1 MSGFFSAEGKFFSIT
16 SRIIDMV
23 GITFLWII
31 GCIPI
36 VTILTSTSSMYHTTV
51 KCIRYERGKVFE
63 EFKEAY
69 KKNFKQGVPLTVL
82 YGIIGAV
89 IGFIDY
95 RVFAIMQS
103 RTTAAFILAFGML
116 ILTVLYL
123 INVLWLIP
131 VFSRF
136 TNTFG
141 KIIQLNYVIA
151 VRNIIRCIPMLLI
164 LIISVILILAS
175 FPLVII
181 FPSLAML
188 LISYL
193 SEPGLHKYMPKQEE
207 DNGDWRYGFK

>member
-69 KKNFKQGVPLTVL
+69 KKNLKQGVPLTVL

-116 ILTVLYL
+116 ILTVLFL

-151 VRNIIRCIPMLLI
+151 VRNIIRCIPMILI

-188 LISYL
+188 LISYF
-193 SEPGLHKYMPKQEE
+193 SEPGIHKYMPKQEE